1 MDTTTLFR
9 TILACDQ
16 EVALLFR
23 STPETCEKYND
34 VATASLIEV
43 WIDQT
48 EGRMWFLSE
57 IAEDF

>member
-1 MDTTTLFR
+1 
-9 TILACDQ
+9 LASDQ

-43 WIDQT
+43 WIYQT
-48 EGRMWFLSE
+48 EGRTWFLSE